1 MTLVTFPDQLPGGG
15 GVSIYKEEKEKKS
28 KLNSE
33 RGVNGVLRTP
43 FVNFVKLGVTGLNL
57 TSETKNDPSHFS

>member
-15 GVSIYKEEKEKKS
+15 GSVFIRKKKKKKS

-33 RGVNGVLRTP
+33 RGVNG
-43 FVNFVKLGVTGLNL
+43 NMGG
-57 TSETKNDPSHFS
+57 